1 MRIRSLPGTR
11 ALTWPLYVMN
21 PSFECSSSDRASL
34 SLSSASVMAV
44 STSVLAP
51 GSVAERLPHEH
62 DREAPWH
69 ILFLDDEDFPALAL
83 GRIAVVVVTDTV
95 VGARRRASDA
105 ARFATLQAVGQA
117 DRVQRERAAG
127 HDRRATGDEAEDGVA
142 RLVFRLHEQHV
153 DGSPLELGVEPRQE
167 GRIHMKP
174 HRRNRRLLWW
184 AVAGL
189 SRRAWVAKV

>member
-34 SLSSASVMAV
+34 SLSSGSVMAV

-95 VGARRRASDA
+95 VGARPRASDA
-105 ARFATLQAVGQA
+105 ARFLNRGDRARPVERVG
-117 DRVQRERAAG
+117 ERR
-127 HDRRATGDEAEDGVA
+127 DDLLGDSGT
-142 RLVFRLHEQHV
+142 RHP
-153 DGSPLELGVEPRQE
+153 SS
-167 GRIHMKP
+167 GRS
-174 HRRNRRLLWW
+174 
-184 AVAGL
+184 
-189 SRRAWVAKV
+189 SRSRPA

>member
-21 PSFECSSSDRASL
+21 PSFECSSSYRASL

-51 GSVAERLPHEH
+51 GSVGDRHRRGCTAACVRRGALPEP
-62 DREAPWH
+62 RRPCAP
-69 ILFLDDEDFPALAL
+69 
-83 GRIAVVVVTDTV
+83 GR
-95 VGARRRASDA
+95 ARRRGVGTTFLEIAVL
-105 ARFATLQAVGQA
+105 ATLQAVGQA

-142 RLVFRLHEQHV
+142 RFVFRLHEQHV

-189 SRRAWVAKV
+189 SRRAWVAKVSY

>member
-83 GRIAVVVVTDTV
+83 GKIAVVVVTDTV
-95 VGARRRASDA
+95 VGTGRARSPRFRKRAASDARRRASVSELPA
-105 ARFATLQAVGQA
+105 MIVAPRGMRPRTAS
-117 DRVQRERAAG
+117 RASSFVSTSSMPG
-127 HDRRATGDEAEDGVA
+127 G
-142 RLVFRLHEQHV
+142 
-153 DGSPLELGVEPRQE
+153 P
-167 GRIHMKP
+167 
-174 HRRNRRLLWW
+174 
-184 AVAGL
+184 
-189 SRRAWVAKV
+189 

>member
-95 VGARRRASDA
+95 VGARRRASEVA
-105 ARFATLQAVGQA
+105 VLATLQAVGQA

-142 RLVFRLHEQHV
+142 RLVFRFHEQHV
-153 DGSPLELGVEPRQE
+153 DGPAAELGRQPRQK
-167 GRIHMKP
+167 GRIDRNP
-174 HRRNRRLLWW
+174 HSGSWRIL
-184 AVAGL
+184 GSP
-189 SRRAWVAKV
+189 SRHCQGERGSPS